1 MKVSLWAK
9 IMKDTKIINQDFMIV
24 EDFNIK
30 LLDKYLKEICYKLDL
45 ETPILLSK
53 HFRYLDKYNI
63 VKFTKNDFIDYIN
76 FDCLIIEKSEN

>member
-9 IMKDTKIINQDFMIV
+9 TMKDTRITNQDFVII

-53 HFRYLDKYNI
+53 HFKYLDKYNI

-76 FDCLIIEKSEN
+76 FDCLVIEKSDN